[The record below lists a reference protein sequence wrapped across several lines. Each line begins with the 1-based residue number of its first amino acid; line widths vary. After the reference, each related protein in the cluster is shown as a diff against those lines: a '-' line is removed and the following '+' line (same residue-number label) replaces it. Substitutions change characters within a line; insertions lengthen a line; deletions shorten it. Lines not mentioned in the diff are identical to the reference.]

1 MIDFLQ
7 PYFEHSD
14 DRGSLRGLT
23 NSGEW
28 REVNMI
34 FSDQG
39 SERGNHYHKHTHEM
53 FIIITGR
60 VKVVFQ
66 EVVDDMLVGEAV
78 ERHVTGGDVFV
89 IPPGTNHVFF
99 CEEDSQWINLLS
111 VPMDQEDPDLHRP
124 VA

>member
-1 MIDFLQ
+1 
-7 PYFEHSD
+7 
-14 DRGSLRGLT
+14 
-23 NSGEW
+23 
-28 REVNMI
+28 
-34 FSDQG
+34 
-39 SERGNHYHKHTHEM
+39 
-53 FIIITGR
+53 
-60 VKVVFQ
+60 KVVFQ

-111 VPMDQEDPDLHRP
+111 VPMDQDDPDLHRP